1 MAESQRLHIKRVR
14 GKKDMEA
21 FIRLPWSIYSKD
33 PNWVPPVMQE
43 TRMRLS
49 PKNPYFRHADA
60 RFWIAFRQ
68 NRVVGRISAQ
78 IDRLHLGRY
87 ADSTGFWGMLEA
99 EDSREIFSA
108 LLETAEGWLC
118 SRGMKRARGPYNLS
132 VNQECGLLVKGF
144 EFPPSMMMGHASSY
158 YAQRLEELGYV
169 KAKDLIAYSIDKAP
183 DTIRRI
189 EKILGRQRD
198 QFQTRPLNKKNLSA
212 ELDTMFSIFNDAW
225 SENWGYLPFTRQ
237 EYMDTGKSM
246 SLLAKPDFIRIAEI
260 QGKPAGFIVLL
271 PNLNEITRDLN
282 GRLLPLGWIKLLW
295 RIRFHRFQSGRILL
309 MGVLKKYQESLAG
322 AAVSLCL
329 IKDVMK
335 EVLKTDINQ
344 IELSWILEDN
354 MAMRRIIEALGA
366 KPYKIYRIYE
376 KTLTPQAASNGKRP
390 V

>member
-1 MAESQRLHIKRVR
+1 M
-14 GKKDMEA
+14 
-21 FIRLPWSIYSKD
+21 
-33 PNWVPPVMQE
+33 
-43 TRMRLS
+43 
-49 PKNPYFRHADA
+49 
-60 RFWIAFRQ
+60 
-68 NRVVGRISAQ
+68 
-78 IDRLHLGRY
+78 
-87 ADSTGFWGMLEA
+87 
-99 EDSREIFSA
+99 
-108 LLETAEGWLC
+108 
-118 SRGMKRARGPYNLS
+118 
-132 VNQECGLLVKGF
+132 
-144 EFPPSMMMGHASSY
+144 
-158 YAQRLEELGYV
+158 
-169 KAKDLIAYSIDKAP
+169 
-183 DTIRRI
+183 
-189 EKILGRQRD
+189 
-198 QFQTRPLNKKNLSA
+198 
-212 ELDTMFSIFNDAW
+212 
-225 SENWGYLPFTRQ
+225 
-237 EYMDTGKSM
+237 
-246 SLLAKPDFIRIAEI
+246 
-260 QGKPAGFIVLL
+260 LL